1 MPHPYFYVYL
11 YVQKESTKIQ
21 RVKDILPPDTDL
33 DYILRMI
40 IYDGLKSI
48 MDERRRGDYIVI
60 LREKENY
67 YKVHLESLGGDY
79 YDTPSAF
86 VDEFLDK
93 YIEFKIDGC
102 TLKLEYEI
110 DTS

>member
-1 MPHPYFYVYL
+1 M
-11 YVQKESTKIQ
+11 
-21 RVKDILPPDTDL
+21 LPPDADL
-33 DYILRMI
+33 DYVLRMI
-40 IYDGLKSI
+40 IYRGLASY
-48 MDERRRGDYIVI
+48 MDELHRNDYIVI

-93 YIEFKIDGC
+93 YIEFNVDGC